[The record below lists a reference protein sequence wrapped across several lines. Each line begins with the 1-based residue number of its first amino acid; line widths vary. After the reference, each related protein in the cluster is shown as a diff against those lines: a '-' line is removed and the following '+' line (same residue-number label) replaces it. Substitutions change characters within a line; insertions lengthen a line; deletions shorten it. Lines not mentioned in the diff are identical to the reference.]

1 MARHMSY
8 GGAMDD
14 QVGNYITENTERMLK
29 LKEFV
34 RYAKTNN
41 LINESTQQVLE
52 TINENLSTIRN
63 DIARLSGAKTYHVI
77 AERIKE
83 TEPLELSEDQFGFS
97 EDDLKD
103 MFTVKR
109 FNEEFESVLPTV
121 NKMVAE
127 KEHYL
132 RRVEESAQSSILLD
146 GELDLTEEKMLHFE
160 SSEARLGYRLSAI
173 ASLISEN
180 ETLAN
185 YVSKVSKRMQ
195 EGQEINAF
203 ERNVI
208 SNVLENLT
216 VKTEQPVSEDLRES
230 TEFELALEKYTRV

>member
-1 MARHMSY
+1 
-8 GGAMDD
+8 
-14 QVGNYITENTERMLK
+14 
-29 LKEFV
+29 
-34 RYAKTNN
+34 
-41 LINESTQQVLE
+41 
-52 TINENLSTIRN
+52 
-63 DIARLSGAKTYHVI
+63 
-77 AERIKE
+77 
-83 TEPLELSEDQFGFS
+83 
-97 EDDLKD
+97 
-103 MFTVKR
+103 
-109 FNEEFESVLPTV
+109 
-121 NKMVAE
+121 MVAE

-216 VKTEQPVSEDLRES
+216 VKTEQPVSADLKES